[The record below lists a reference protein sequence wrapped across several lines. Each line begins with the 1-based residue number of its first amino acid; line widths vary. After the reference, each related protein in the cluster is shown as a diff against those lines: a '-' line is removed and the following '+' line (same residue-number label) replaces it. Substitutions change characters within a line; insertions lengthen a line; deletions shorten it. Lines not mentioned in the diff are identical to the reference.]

1 MPNILVVDDSPVDR
15 QIVGGLLESDPAI
28 HVQYAQNGADAMTI
42 IEAGLPDVIVTDLQ
56 MPEMNG
62 LELIKIVRQQYPQVP
77 VILVTRQG
85 SEQIAVEALKMGA
98 ASYVPKQAVG
108 RSLWRTVR
116 SVLQLAAEHKDRL
129 RLMERLT
136 KSDCAFMIE
145 NDAGLISQLVGYL
158 QDWVMIAGICFE
170 SERVRFGVA
179 LNEALVN
186 AMEHGNLEVGSHRR
200 TEDEEDFWH
209 LVDQRQL
216 QPPYG
221 NRRIHVDASLT
232 PAGAAIVI
240 RDEGRGFDTSN
251 LPDPDD
257 AANVVRDMGRG
268 ILLMR
273 TFMDEVTYNDSG
285 NEVTLVKLNEFK
297 LDDVIMDEEA

>member
-28 HVQYAQNGADAMTI
+28 HVQYAQNGADALTI

-56 MPEMNG
+56 MPEVNG
-62 LELIKIVRQQYPQVP
+62 LELIKIVRRQYPQVP

-85 SEQIAVEALKMGA
+85 SEQTAVEALKLGA
-98 ASYVPKQAVG
+98 ASYGPKQAVG

-158 QDWVMIAGICFE
+158 QDWVKIAGICF
-170 SERVRFGVA
+170 
-179 LNEALVN
+179 
-186 AMEHGNLEVGSHRR
+186 
-200 TEDEEDFWH
+200 
-209 LVDQRQL
+209 
-216 QPPYG
+216 
-221 NRRIHVDASLT
+221 
-232 PAGAAIVI
+232 
-240 RDEGRGFDTSN
+240 
-251 LPDPDD
+251 
-257 AANVVRDMGRG
+257 
-268 ILLMR
+268 
-273 TFMDEVTYNDSG
+273 
-285 NEVTLVKLNEFK
+285 
-297 LDDVIMDEEA
+297 